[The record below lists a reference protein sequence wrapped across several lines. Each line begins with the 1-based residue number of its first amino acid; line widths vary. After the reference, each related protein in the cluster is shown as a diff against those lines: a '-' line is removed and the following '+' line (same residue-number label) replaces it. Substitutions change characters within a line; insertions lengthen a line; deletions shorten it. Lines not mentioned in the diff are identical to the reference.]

1 MCIDGLARLT
11 EAVAKPGMVFQST
24 DETNLGPRLQ
34 GAAQPNPS
42 SFPIIYKSYYR
53 NILTAL
59 NFFPASLSVNQKGGL
74 GAAVEPTVCNQKV
87 LGSSPSLCTFVWVRL
102 EA

>member
-1 MCIDGLARLT
+1 MCIDGLARFT

-59 NFFPASLSVNQKGGL
+59 NFFPASLSVNQIMV
-74 GAAVEPTVCNQKV
+74 VE
-87 LGSSPSLCTFVWVRL
+87 
-102 EA
+102 